1 MSVALVTGASRGI
14 GRAIVERLARE
25 GVKVI
30 ACARG
35 PEGLDDLRT
44 ALPQVECHACD
55 MRDEVAVDA
64 LAREVLAKHGT
75 VDLLVNNAGA
85 FRPGGIAGEDD
96 GALLDMLQAN
106 LFGAYRLTKRLLPAM
121 VERRSGMVL
130 NVCST
135 ASIAAYPNG
144 GSYSIAKHAL
154 YGFSRNLREE
164 MKPHGVRV
172 VALLPGAT
180 LTASWDGVPLPPER
194 MMPAEDVAEMAWT
207 AWSLSARTVVED
219 ILMRPQL
226 GDIGEADFAGA
237 PA

>member
-14 GRAIVERLARE
+14 GRAIVERLVRE
-25 GVKVI
+25 GVAVI

-35 PEGLDDLRT
+35 QAALDALQ
-44 ALPQVECHACD
+44 ASLPQVECHACD
-55 MRDEVAVDA
+55 MRDDAAVDA
-64 LAREVLAKHGT
+64 LAREVLATHGA

-85 FRPGGIAGEDD
+85 FRPGGIASEDD
-96 GALLDMLQAN
+96 DALLDMLQAN
-106 LFGAYRLTKRLLPAM
+106 LFGAYRLTKRILPGM
-121 VERRSGMVL
+121 VARHSGMVL
-130 NVCST
+130 NICST

-154 YGFSRNLREE
+154 HGFSRNLREE

-194 MMPAEDVAEMAWT
+194 LMPAADVAEMAWT

-226 GDIGEADFAGA
+226 GDIEEADF
-237 PA
+237 P

>member
-1 MSVALVTGASRGI
+1 MSVVLVTGASRGI
-14 GRAIVERLARE
+14 GRAIVERFVRE
-25 GVKVI
+25 GATVI

-35 PEGLDDLRT
+35 QAALDALR
-44 ALPQVECHACD
+44 AELPQVECHACD
-55 MRDEVAVDA
+55 MRDGAAVDA
-64 LAREVLAKHGT
+64 LAREVLARHGA

-96 GALLDMLQAN
+96 DALLDMLQAN
-106 LFGAYRLTKRLLPAM
+106 LFGAYRLTKRLLPRM

-154 YGFSRNLREE
+154 HGFSRNLREE

-194 MMPAEDVAEMAWT
+194 LMPAADVAEMAWA

-219 ILMRPQL
+219 IVMRPQL
-226 GDIGEADFAGA
+226 GDIGEADF
-237 PA
+237 P

>member
-25 GVKVI
+25 GVTVI

-35 PEGLDDLRT
+35 KDGLDELRA

-55 MRDEVAVDA
+55 MRDDAAVDA
-64 LAREVLAKHGT
+64 LAREVLAKHGV

-85 FRPGGIAGEDD
+85 FRPGSISGEDD

-106 LFGAYRLTKRLLPAM
+106 LFGAYRLTKRLLPSM
-121 VERRSGMVL
+121 IERRSGMVL

-180 LTASWDGVPLPPER
+180 KTASWDGVSLPPER

-207 AWSLSARTVVED
+207 AWSLSTRTVVED

-226 GDIGEADFAGA
+226 GDIGEDEFA
-237 PA
+237 